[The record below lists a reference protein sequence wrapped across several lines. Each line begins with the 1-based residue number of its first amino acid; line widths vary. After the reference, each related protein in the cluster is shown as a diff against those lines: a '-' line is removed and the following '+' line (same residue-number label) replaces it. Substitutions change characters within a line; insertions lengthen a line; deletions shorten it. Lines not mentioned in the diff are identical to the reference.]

1 MTIPPPRARMHRTL
15 LASALFAATV
25 SAQMA
30 FPLAATNTFH
40 RTNSDPNATVAWSLP
55 IGAFGVQPGD
65 WLKLRCVGD
74 WNNGLSGD
82 VLRDMVGCFAATGVV
97 LTPDNQNRLPQPI
110 AAGPAFVP
118 AGGTAVGNLPMDVD
132 QDFWI
137 SRTGYASEL
146 DIQVPPGTVHL
157 FVCVPDSF
165 HGDNSDADADLAL
178 EVTVISA
185 SAHRGSQE
193 DCEIGTAV
201 GANAAL
207 DPLDHKVAGAG
218 DVVRAALRSP
228 FDTQGN
234 TFCLIVADVLPT
246 GQTPIGPLP
255 NTWFGANAI
264 VALPISILPAGGQSP
279 TLSFTVQA
287 PWAGLSVWLQGGTIS
302 TIARNGLCTI
312 TNAHVIDF
320 R

>member
-1 MTIPPPRARMHRTL
+1 MHRTL
-15 LASALFAATV
+15 LALALLATAAT
-25 SAQMA
+25 AQVV
-30 FPLAATNTFH
+30 FPLAPTNTFH
-40 RTNSDPNATVAWSLP
+40 RTNSDPGATNAWSLP

-82 VLRDMVGCFAATGVV
+82 VLKDLVGCFAATGVL

-118 AGGTAVGNLPMDVD
+118 ANGTAVGNLPMDID

-137 SRTGYASEL
+137 SRTGYATEF
-146 DIQVPPGTVHL
+146 DVQIPPGTVHL
-157 FVCVPDSF
+157 FVGVPDSF
-165 HGDNSDADADLAL
+165 HGDNTDADLDL
-178 EVTVISA
+178 GIEVTVISA

-193 DCEIGTAV
+193 DCELGTAIGTAT
-201 GANAAL
+201 AL
-207 DPLDHKVAGAG
+207 DQLDHKTALAGS
-218 DVVRAALRSP
+218 VVRAALRSP

-279 TLSFTVQA
+279 TLQFTVQ
-287 PWAGLSVWLQGGTIS
+287 PVWQGLSVWLQGGTIS

>member
-1 MTIPPPRARMHRTL
+1 MHRTL
-15 LASALFAATV
+15 LCLALTATTAL
-25 SAQMA
+25 AQVA

-40 RTNSDPNATVAWSLP
+40 RTNADPGATNAWSLP

-82 VLRDMVGCFAATGVV
+82 VLKDMVGCFAATGVL

-118 AGGTAVGNLPMDVD
+118 STGTAVGNLPMDID

-137 SRTGYASEL
+137 SRTGFANEF
-146 DIQVPPGTVHL
+146 DVQVPPGTVHL
-157 FVCVPDSF
+157 FVGVPDSF
-165 HGDNSDADADLAL
+165 HGDNTDADLDLAI

-193 DCEIGTAV
+193 DCELGTAI
-201 GANAAL
+201 GANTAL
-207 DPLDHKVAGAG
+207 DVQDRKTALAGN
-218 DVVRAALRSP
+218 VVRAALRSP

-234 TFCLIVADVLPT
+234 TFCLIVADVLTT

-255 NTWFGANAI
+255 NTWFGASAI

-279 TLSFTVQA
+279 TLQFTVQ
-287 PWAGLSVWLQGGTIS
+287 PVWAGLSVWLQGGTIS
-302 TIARNGLCTI
+302 TTARNGLCTI